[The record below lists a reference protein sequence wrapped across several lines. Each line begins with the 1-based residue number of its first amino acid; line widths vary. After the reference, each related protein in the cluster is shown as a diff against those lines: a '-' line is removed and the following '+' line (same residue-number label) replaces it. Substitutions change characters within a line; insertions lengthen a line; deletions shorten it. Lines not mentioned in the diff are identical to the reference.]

1 MISVQMREELQRLSL
16 EDRLMLVEAM
26 IQMIREDLGKPKRQR
41 DWDQINREL
50 AAAAASVKSEY
61 EPGGS
66 LRLLEELDGE
76 DFYDD
81 EEG

>member
-1 MISVQMREELQRLSL
+1 MTTVPVREELQRLSL
-16 EDRLMLVEAM
+16 EDRLILVETL
-26 IQMIREDLGKPKRQR
+26 IQLIREDLGKPKRQR
-41 DWDQINREL
+41 NWDQINREL
-50 AAAAASVKSEY
+50 AVAAESVKSEY
-61 EPGGS
+61 ASGGS